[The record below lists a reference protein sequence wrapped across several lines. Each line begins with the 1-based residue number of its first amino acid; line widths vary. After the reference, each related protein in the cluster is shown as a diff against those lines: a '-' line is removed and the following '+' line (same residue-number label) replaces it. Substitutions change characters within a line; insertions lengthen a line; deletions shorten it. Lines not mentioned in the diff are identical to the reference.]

1 MAQINDL
8 EMSNMEELEDLVTHN
23 RNEEFHL
30 LNKHAKAEA
39 ELLSNLEIQAQLS
52 DAAELAEKQKSVQQS
67 QLRAQ
72 KKQTAA
78 IVKTY
83 AVASKNREKMLIC
96 DNPILKGS
104 DSAGVTEKDQ
114 LDIEGSVG
122 SKLGMN
128 LSAEDNAIIKISG
141 ERGNLGIITATND
154 NFNKLFGYCQGEI
167 VGRNINMIVPSPFSE
182 LHDGFLRKYLETGS
196 SRVIDVFQQVMGV
209 HKDGYLLPIILCVKH
224 NQEADGKRA
233 FAGYIKA
240 TKESKT
246 SGFVIFDSNTLRLKY
261 ATKNIEETFSFKVS
275 QMGGSSF
282 VGQLFPGLDETSIK
296 EVSTHRGF
304 ETEVKV
310 GDQVLNIRVRGDKM
324 QVQEFALHI
333 CGVSF
338 KQNGVE
344 IDDEGALDLPMTF
357 YEGDDTQDGKA
368 DDQSGHN
375 GASNVEN
382 TEKESNAI
390 SEAGSER
397 LRAMVHHHKTVLNEL
412 KRQHRAVFSQK
423 SKEHRRKMSDLLKD
437 HEEENEQL
445 KVEQSA
451 ALKELLE
458 TQLQSAALQMEHPTA
473 ARKLSGSFVP
483 SHIAE
488 KLELGIEPDPER
500 IKCLTLLV
508 VEIADFKKFTD
519 EIPSPKVFS
528 ILNELHAKFDDTIA
542 KYPSLCK
549 IDSTANVYLVAAG
562 FPVSQPMT
570 PVEIAA
576 SVTQVLECSTELQ
589 TLVKTLDVS
598 EMGLSKKLSLQI
610 GVHSGEATAGLI
622 GTKVSHYSVFGDGV
636 GIASQLCA
644 TSESGKVQVSRE
656 TIVALGENEKF
667 EFELRGEV
675 NMKGKGKITSY
686 WLEEKID
693 KKSFVLVYVDDMVI
707 LSFTQGEIDDFKS
720 QIKKHFSIKELGP
733 AKHVLGLVIE
743 RTENGTYLG
752 QPLGITNQSQPHFQ

>member
-1 MAQINDL
+1 
-8 EMSNMEELEDLVTHN
+8 MSNMEELEDLVTHN

-104 DSAGVTEKDQ
+104 DSAGITEKDQ
-114 LDIEGSVG
+114 VDIEGSVG

-182 LHDGFLRKYLETGS
+182 LHDGFLRKYLDTGS

-233 FAGYIKA
+233 FAGYVKA

-451 ALKELLE
+451 ALKGKQLASVALVSITLELLE

-500 IKCLTLLV
+500 IECLTLLV
-508 VEIADFKKFTD
+508 V
-519 EIPSPKVFS
+519 
-528 ILNELHAKFDDTIA
+528 
-542 KYPSLCK
+542 
-549 IDSTANVYLVAAG
+549 
-562 FPVSQPMT
+562 
-570 PVEIAA
+570 
-576 SVTQVLECSTELQ
+576 
-589 TLVKTLDVS
+589 
-598 EMGLSKKLSLQI
+598 
-610 GVHSGEATAGLI
+610 
-622 GTKVSHYSVFGDGV
+622 
-636 GIASQLCA
+636 
-644 TSESGKVQVSRE
+644 
-656 TIVALGENEKF
+656 
-667 EFELRGEV
+667 
-675 NMKGKGKITSY
+675 
-686 WLEEKID
+686 
-693 KKSFVLVYVDDMVI
+693 
-707 LSFTQGEIDDFKS
+707 
-720 QIKKHFSIKELGP
+720 
-733 AKHVLGLVIE
+733 
-743 RTENGTYLG
+743 
-752 QPLGITNQSQPHFQ
+752 

>member
-1 MAQINDL
+1 MAEINDL

-39 ELLSNLEIQAQLS
+39 ELLSNLEIQMQLS
-52 DAAELAEKQKSVQQS
+52 EAAELAEKQKSVQQS

-78 IVKTY
+78 IAKSY
-83 AVASKNREKMLIC
+83 AIASKNREKMLIC
-96 DNPILKGS
+96 DNPILKGT
-104 DSAGVTEKDQ
+104 DSAGATEKDQ
-114 LDIEGSVG
+114 ADIEGSVG

-128 LSAEDNAIIKISG
+128 LTAEDNAIIKISG
-141 ERGNLGIITATND
+141 ERANLGIIMAAND
-154 NFNKLFGYCQGEI
+154 NFNKLFGYYQGEV

-182 LHDGFLRKYLETGS
+182 LHDGFLRKYLDTGS

-240 TKESKT
+240 AKESKT
-246 SGFVIFDSNTLRLKY
+246 SGFIIFDSNTLRLKY
-261 ATKNIEETFSFKVS
+261 ATKNIEDTFSFKVS
-275 QMGGSSF
+275 QMGGSSS
-282 VGQLFPGLDETSIK
+282 VGQLFPGLDETTIK

-304 ETEVKV
+304 ESEVKV
-310 GDQVLNIRVRGDKM
+310 GDQVLNIRVRGDKI

-344 IDDEGALDLPMTF
+344 MDDEGALDLPMTF
-357 YEGDDTQDGKA
+357 YEGDDADDSKA
-368 DDQSGHN
+368 DEQGGHN
-375 GASNVEN
+375 GASNVGN
-382 TEKESNAI
+382 TEKDTNAI
-390 SEAGSER
+390 SDAGSER

-458 TQLQSAALQMEHPTA
+458 TQLQSAAMQLEHPTA
-473 ARKLSGSFVP
+473 QKLSGSVVP
-483 SHIAE
+483 PHIAD
-488 KLELGIEPDPER
+488 KLELGIEPEPER
-500 IKCLTLLV
+500 IECLTLLV

-519 EIPSPKVFS
+519 EIPPARVFS
-528 ILNELHAKFDDTIA
+528 ILNELHAKFDDIIA

-549 IDSTANVYLVAAG
+549 IDSTASVYLVAAG
-562 FPVSQPMT
+562 FPVSQVAT

-576 SVTQVLECSTELQ
+576 SAAQALDCSAELQ
-589 TLVKTLDVS
+589 TLVKNLDIS
-598 EMGLSKKLSLQI
+598 DTGLRKKLSLQI
-610 GVHSGEATAGLI
+610 GIHSGEATAGLI
-622 GTKVSHYSVFGDGV
+622 GTKVSHYCLFGDSV
-636 GIASQLCA
+636 ATASQLCSTA
-644 TSESGKVQVSRE
+644 ESGKVQVSMD
-656 TIVALGENEKF
+656 TIVALGANEKF
-667 EFELRGEV
+667 EFELRGDV
-675 NMKGKGKITSY
+675 SIKGKGKITSY
-686 WLEEKID
+686 WLE
-693 KKSFVLVYVDDMVI
+693 
-707 LSFTQGEIDDFKS
+707 GC
-720 QIKKHFSIKELGP
+720 
-733 AKHVLGLVIE
+733 
-743 RTENGTYLG
+743 
-752 QPLGITNQSQPHFQ
+752 